1 MIGGTFQ
8 LMAELNGDE
17 DNPMVTT
24 RSIPHNATSSEI
36 AAAITEDL
44 GLGIINVAVDCCD
57 SQGGRK
63 VRWLAQFNMRYHSF
77 VTFLMAVHVA
87 TL

>member
-8 LMAELNGDE
+8 LMAELNDDE

-24 RSIPHNATSSEI
+24 RSIPHNATSYEI

-44 GLGIINVAVDCCD
+44 GLDIINVTVDCCD

-63 VRWLAQFNMRYHSF
+63 VRWLA
-77 VTFLMAVHVA
+77 
-87 TL
+87 